1 MADSSNIQKKK
12 KKKKEICVLWITYH
26 QPIVFIKQLQI
37 YQILQHNSY
46 LFMMSHQHI
55 CKNRIQRKSHWNPVC
70 LIEMSAKQNEFTT
83 LQMQDTSME
92 SMVCKLLQYSHKI
105 IFKIATTNLN
115 VLLSLV
121 VQWRTFLHPLE

>member
-1 MADSSNIQKKK
+1 MAYSSNIQKKK
-12 KKKKEICVLWITYH
+12 KKNLSSLNINNVSSTYCLY
-26 QPIVFIKQLQI
+26 KRASNLS
-37 YQILQHNSY
+37 NSSTQFY

-55 CKNRIQRKSHWNPVC
+55 CKNRIQRKPHWNPVC

-83 LQMQDTSME
+83 LQMQDISME